1 MAFADETKGTQEIKH
16 NSWLI
21 WKKTWSTDQKKKKKK
36 NDGYPLLL
44 FVGTGEIKCN
54 YIHGR

>member
-1 MAFADETKGTQEIKH
+1 MAFAEETKGTQEIKH

-21 WKKTWSTDQKKKKKK
+21 WKKTWSTDENKTE
-36 NDGYPLLL
+36 GYPLLL